1 MAFVHLHVHSEYS
14 LLDGA
19 CRIPRLVSR
28 VKELGQEAV
37 AVTDHGVMYGAI
49 QFYKEAK
56 AQGIKPIIGC
66 EVYVAPRTRF
76 DKEHGTDNQPY
87 HLVLLCENMEGYR
100 NLCRIVSNAFTE
112 GFYNRPRTDLD
123 DLRRYH
129 KGLIALSAC
138 LAGRIPRELLQ
149 GSYPDAKNAAL
160 ELRDIFGE
168 DSFFLELQDHG
179 IQEQKTVNRSL
190 IRMSE
195 ETGIPLVVTN
205 DCHYIAKEDWYAQ
218 DVLMCMQTG
227 KTVDDADRMRFE
239 TQEFYVK
246 SEEELRKLF
255 PDCPQALDNTVEIAR
270 RCNVDFEF
278 GHYHLPAFTP
288 PEGYDSDG
296 WLTELCRRGLK
307 KRYNDREDAKKQMEY
322 ELDMIRRMGFVD
334 YFLIVSDFVGFAK
347 GAGIPVGPGRGSAAG
362 SVVSYCL
369 EITDVDPLKYNL
381 YFERFLNPERVSMPD
396 IDMDFCERRR
406 GEVIDY
412 VKRKYGED
420 RVAQIVTF
428 NTLKAKNAVRNVAK
442 AMGLSFSEESDLAKL
457 IPDVLN
463 ITIDQALSLS
473 PQLKQAYE
481 SDERTR
487 RVIDTARDLEDMPKD
502 SGTHAAGVVITRDP
516 VYTYVPLTLSK
527 KDDSIA
533 TQYVMTTLEELGLL
547 KMDFL
552 GLRNLTVIDDAEKAI
567 HKKVPGFSVRQI
579 PDDDKETYAMLQA
592 GKTEGVFQ
600 MESTG
605 MTGVCTAIAAKSIED
620 ITAIIALYRPGPMES
635 IPRFIDSS
643 RNPDKIR
650 YRHPMLEPIL
660 NVTYGCIVY
669 QEQVIEIFRRLGGF
683 SLGQADMIRRAMSKK
698 KQKEIVKERETF
710 IYGDDSRSIPGAV
723 KNGVPAE
730 TAGAIYDEILDFAN
744 YAFNK
749 AHAVCYAVV
758 AYWTAYLKCHFPREY
773 MAALMSSVLG
783 YPAKIAEYTAEC
795 RSMGIQLLPPDVNE
809 SNDDFTVVGENI
821 RYGLAAAKGI
831 GRGAIQA
838 VMRER
843 EENGPFVS
851 FESFVDRMY
860 GTELNR
866 RVLESLI
873 KCGGFDSFG
882 KRRSQ
887 LMRVCPMVL
896 DSVAADKRRN
906 LTGQLD
912 MFGAL
917 EDARDAGGIEYPD
930 IPEYSPREKMAMEKE
945 VTGLYLS
952 GHPMDGYSEQTRR
965 IGAVPI
971 GRLLEALSDP
981 EDVSFR
987 DGDYVTV
994 TGMVSDL
1001 RSRTTKNKSLMAYA
1015 TLEDDTGAI
1024 EALCFQRVLD
1034 AAGTALRK
1042 DAAVALLGRVSIR
1055 DDKDPQ
1061 LVAETVKPL
1070 EEALAPLEAPRMPAR
1085 PIRETRAGAAYGTAA
1100 STYAN
1105 AAPSPAPDHSAAPAG
1120 IAPANGAPAP
1130 ARLYVQVP
1138 SLGDP
1143 LAKRVEALLLMFP
1156 AVGDGQK
1163 LVLCAKD
1170 TKKRAAAD
1178 CLIHPALVEE
1188 LRLIL
1193 GKENVVVK

>member
-1 MAFVHLHVHSEYS
+1 MGFTHLHVHSEYS

-19 CRIPRLVSR
+19 CRISRLLDR
-28 VKELGQEAV
+28 VKELGQNAV

-56 AQGIKPIIGC
+56 AKGIKPIIGC

-76 DKEHGTDNQPY
+76 DREHGVDSAPY

-112 GFYNRPRTDLD
+112 GYYIKPRTDMD
-123 DLRRYH
+123 ELRRYH
-129 KGLIALSAC
+129 GGLIALSAC
-138 LAGRIPRELLQ
+138 LAGRIPREILH
-149 GSYPDAKNAAL
+149 GSYSDAKNAAL
-160 ELRDIFGE
+160 ELLDIFGE
-168 DSFFLELQDHG
+168 GNFFLEMQDHG
-179 IQEQKTVNRSL
+179 IRDQKTVNAALR
-190 IRMSE
+190 RMSE
-195 ETGIPLVVTN
+195 ETGIPLVITN
-205 DCHYIAKEDWYAQ
+205 DCHYIKQEDWYAQ
-218 DVLMCMQTG
+218 DVLMCIQTG
-227 KTVDDADRMRFE
+227 KTVEDPDRMRFE
-239 TQEFYVK
+239 THEFYVK
-246 SEEELRKLF
+246 GEEELRALF
-255 PDCPQALDNTVEIAR
+255 PDCPEAFDNTVAIAE
-270 RCNVDFEF
+270 RCTVDFEF
-278 GHYHLPAFTP
+278 GHYHLPAFDP
-288 PEGYDSDG
+288 PEGYDSES
-296 WLTELCRRGLK
+296 WLRELCNRGLQ
-307 KRYNDREDAKKQMEY
+307 KRYGNREDAKKQLEY
-322 ELDMIRRMGFVD
+322 ELAMISRMGFVD

-369 EITDVDPLKYNL
+369 EITDIDPLKYSL

-412 VKRKYGED
+412 VKRRYGED

-442 AMGLSFSEESDLAKL
+442 AMGLSFSEESELAKK

-463 ITIDQALSLS
+463 ITIDQALALS
-473 PQLKQAYE
+473 PQLKSAYD

-516 VYTYVPLTLSK
+516 VYTYVPLALSK

-552 GLRNLTVIDDAEKAI
+552 GLRNLTVIDDAEKMI
-567 HKKVPGFSVRQI
+567 HRHTPGFSVRQV
-579 PDDDKETYAMLQA
+579 PDDDGETYAMLQA
-592 GKTEGVFQ
+592 GRTEGVFQ

-620 ITAIIALYRPGPMES
+620 LTAIIALYRPGPMDS
-635 IPRFIDSS
+635 IPRFIENS
-643 RNPDKIR
+643 RHPEKIT

-669 QEQVIEIFRRLGGF
+669 QEQVIEIFRRMGGF

-710 IYGDDSRSIPGAV
+710 IGGDESRGISGAV

-730 TAGAIYDEILDFAN
+730 VAGAIYDEILDFAN

-749 AHAVCYAVV
+749 AHAVSYAVV
-758 AYWTAYLKCHFPREY
+758 CYWTAYLKCHYPREY
-773 MAALMSSVLG
+773 MAALMSSVLENA
-783 YPAKIAEYTAEC
+783 AKIAEYTAEC
-795 RSMGIQLLPPDVNE
+795 KEMGIEILPPDVNE
-809 SNDDFTVVGENI
+809 SDDDFTVVGKNI
-821 RYGLAAAKGI
+821 RYGLVAVKGI
-831 GRGAIQA
+831 GRGIIRA

-843 EENGPFVS
+843 QANGPFQS
-851 FESFVDRMY
+851 FESFVRRMY
-860 GTELNR
+860 GPELNR

-873 KCGGFDSFG
+873 KCGGFDSLG

-887 LMRVCPMVL
+887 LMKVCEMVL
-896 DSVAADKRRN
+896 ESVASDKRRN
-906 LTGQLD
+906 LDGQMDLFGGLEAQSEQGVTGVS
-912 MFGAL
+912 
-917 EDARDAGGIEYPD
+917 YPD

-952 GHPMDGYSEQTRR
+952 GHPMEEYAEKIKA

-971 GRLLEALSDP
+971 GRLLEALGDP
-981 EDVSFR
+981 EDPSYR
-987 DGDYVTV
+987 DGDFVTV
-994 TGMVSDL
+994 AGMVSDL

-1015 TLEDDTGAI
+1015 TIEDASGAV

-1034 AAGTALRK
+1034 AAGPALRK
-1042 DAAVALLGRVSIR
+1042 DSAVALLGRVSIR

-1061 LVAETVKPL
+1061 LVAETVKAL
-1070 EEALAPLEAPRMPAR
+1070 EEATGPLSQPRQGGYGSYSSR
-1085 PIRETRAGAAYGTAA
+1085 PREER
-1100 STYAN
+1100 
-1105 AAPSPAPDHSAAPAG
+1105 PHPVPPAPAAPAPSRAA
-1120 IAPANGAPAP
+1120 APQ
-1130 ARLYVQVP
+1130 RLYVQIP
-1138 SLGDP
+1138 SMNHPAAGHIARLI
-1143 LAKRVEALLLMFP
+1143 KMFP
-1156 AVGDGQK
+1156 SDGGGQK
-1163 LVLCAKD
+1163 LVLCARDNK
-1170 TKKRAAAD
+1170 TRVAAD

-1188 LRLIL
+1188 LQTMM
-1193 GKENVVVK
+1193 GPENVVAK